1 MEKLSSVDP
10 AGWTRQTRG
19 DLRARL
25 TETMLKVRQQA
36 HDCFETL
43 RDVLVVAAN
52 RSR

>member
-1 MEKLSSVDP
+1 MEKLSTITEYQ
-10 AGWTRQTRG
+10 TRQTCG
-19 DLRARL
+19 DLGARW
-25 TETMLKVRQQA
+25 TETMPQVRQQA